1 MIAHQPPIPPVDP
14 ACLEALRS
22 SPMAALDALLG
33 RPPAPCDD
41 EADPTAPPPKAQR
54 VFPSL

>member
-1 MIAHQPPIPPVDP
+1 MIAPEIPIPPIDP
-14 ACLEALRS
+14 GCLEALRS
-22 SPMAALDALLG
+22 SPLAALDALLG

-41 EADPTAPPPKAQR
+41 DPDPAARPPKAQR